1 METTATVINLKFGT
15 IDENGM
21 DWAQVNIID
30 NKLTQNDGFYG
41 VQPAK
46 LKVNT
51 DMRNQL
57 ALKMASELR
66 KNNVQM
72 PCKMKLFLDEH
83 LQGGEMK
90 MVVSGYELIK

>member
-1 METTATVINLKFGT
+1 METTATVINLKFGV
-15 IDENGM
+15 IEENNM

-46 LKVNT
+46 LKMLT
-51 DMRNQL
+51 DNRNQL
-57 ALKMASELR
+57 AMKMATELR
-66 KNNVQM
+66 KLNVQM

-90 MVVSGYELIK
+90 MIVSGYEIIK